1 MKITDNIGSPLLDRI
16 TLIACGILCLFLG
29 VNGVHDMRET
39 FLNYS
44 SLRIPSAWY
53 AYATLPPLIT
63 IGAALLLPTQYLTWK
78 KGLLTNGLLF
88 VCLLSGGTTPLL
100 YLIYDYAHNIHM
112 ISPVTQ
118 EGPQHGDTPDPHAP
132 SAQGAGGR

>member
-16 TLIACGILCLFLG
+16 TLIVCGILFLFLG

-44 SLRIPSAWY
+44 SVRISSAWY
-53 AYATLPPLIT
+53 AFAILPPVIA
-63 IGAALLLPTQYLTWK
+63 IGAASLLPTQHLTCK

-88 VCLLSGGTTPLL
+88 ACLLSGGTSPLL
-100 YLIYDYAHNIHM
+100 YIIYDYEHNIHM
-112 ISPVTQ
+112 TSPVTQ
-118 EGPQHGDTPDPHAP
+118 ERPQHDAPPNPHSPSTQGVGD
-132 SAQGAGGR
+132 R